1 MQFLFPTLTWGFLL
15 VLLPVLIHLI
25 NRLRHQRVQWAAM
38 QFLMASY
45 KKHQRWVWLKQLLLL
60 VMRMLIVA
68 AVVAMLAHL
77 VTQDQWLS
85 WFGGQ
90 TTHHIVLLDD
100 SLSMSDRS
108 QGGVSAFDRARDS
121 LRQLVN
127 AALQSGQP
135 QKLTVLRYS
144 RAARAAQLAN
154 STKPVNETPETNPD
168 GKNGST
174 RHEGTVTS
182 LADVLAAPVNAALEQ
197 AILGDGS
204 AAGPLIPT
212 DLAVGLEP
220 ALDVVGQLLG
230 TANKDR
236 CVLHVLS
243 DFRQP
248 EWEKPD
254 AIQERLHR
262 LSRQKTEIH
271 LIRCAADADPNLA
284 VVSLHPDVGTQA
296 AGVPLFM
303 NVAIKNFGDTAAERV
318 ALKVR
323 SVLHPTGPSGV
334 ESNAQSS
341 ELPGVIIDR
350 IEPGE
355 TVTRQFQVFFPTP
368 GEHTVEVQL
377 PNDALRSD
385 NVRWCVL
392 PLKPS
397 ETALVIDGDP
407 SNKASFYLETIFQP
421 GNRAKTGVTPNVQ
434 PASYLRD
441 VSPEE
446 LASYQAIYLLNIP
459 PLDDR
464 SETNLQQYLQQ
475 GGGVAVFLGPQ
486 QNPAW
491 FTKAFEKGWFPA
503 PLDRL
508 KPVEATADSD
518 AGQLQF
524 GNHPIFRALTGQENP
539 FAASIRVEQYLS
551 VPARWQ
557 AEPDSGVEVLAR
569 LRNGSP
575 LVIERSVGAGHCV
588 TFLTSLAPEWNNW
601 AMEPSFVVVA
611 LQLHAYLTATQRPA
625 VDHLVGQSFTWQF
638 DGGQYRPEVIV
649 TAAANT
655 EGAREWTKVASPP
668 SQDNP
673 MALTATVGSDPLSG
687 VGPGET
693 EVPGVYD
700 AQLETLQGDT
710 HHRRWAMNVSTQDS
724 TLQQA
729 DAGTLRQK
737 LAPVRVDIRSVD
749 QGLNLASLGQ
759 ANAWNHWLLGA
770 ALLMLIAEQ
779 FLAYRFSYH
788 VSSPLPAGGTL
799 K

>member
-1 MQFLFPTLTWGFLL
+1 MQFLFPSLTWGFLL

-60 VMRMLIVA
+60 ITRMLIVA
-68 AVVAMLAHL
+68 AVVGMLAHL

-100 SLSMSDRS
+100 SLSMNDRS
-108 QGGVSAFDRARDS
+108 QGGASAFDRARDS
-121 LRQLVN
+121 LRQLIN

-144 RAARAAQLAN
+144 RAARATQLTESNAN
-154 STKPVNETPETNPD
+154 SSTPNT
-168 GKNGST
+168 GASVSGS
-174 RHEGTVTS
+174 VAS
-182 LADVLAAPVNAALEQ
+182 LADVLAAPVNANLEES
-197 AILGDGS
+197 ILGDGS
-204 AAGPLIPT
+204 AAGPLMPT
-212 DLAVGLEP
+212 DLTVGLEP

-230 TANKDR
+230 TATKDR

-248 EWEKPD
+248 EWEKPE

-262 LSRQKTEIH
+262 LARQKTEIH
-271 LIRCAADADPNLA
+271 LIRCAVDPDSNLA
-284 VVSLHPDVGTQA
+284 VVTLQPEVGTQA

-303 NVAIKNFGDTAAERV
+303 KVSVKNFGEAAAERV

-323 SVLHPTGPSGV
+323 STLHPTGPSGV
-334 ESNAQSS
+334 ESNAQTS
-341 ELPGVIIDR
+341 ELPGVIFDR

-355 TVTRQFQVFFPTP
+355 TVTRQFQVFFTTP
-368 GEHTVEVQL
+368 GSHVVEVQL

-392 PLKPS
+392 PLKPNES
-397 ETALVIDGDP
+397 ALVIDGDP
-407 SNKASFYLETIFQP
+407 SSKASFYLETIFQP
-421 GNRAKTGVTPNVQ
+421 GNRAKTGVAPNVQ
-434 PASYLRD
+434 PVNYLRD

-446 LASYQAIYLLNIP
+446 LASYQSIYLLNIP

-464 SETNLQQYLQQ
+464 SQANLQQYLQQ

-486 QNPAW
+486 QNAAW
-491 FTKAFEKGWFPA
+491 FSKAFESGWFPA

-508 KPVEATADSD
+508 KQVEAAADSND
-518 AGQLQF
+518 GRLQF

-539 FAASIRVEQYLS
+539 FAASIRVQQYLS
-551 VPARWQ
+551 VPVRWQ
-557 AEPDSGVEVLAR
+557 PEPDSGVEVLAR
-569 LRNGSP
+569 LHDGSP
-575 LVIERSVGAGHCV
+575 LVVERSVGAGRCV
-588 TFLTSLAPEWNNW
+588 AFLTSLAPEWNNW

-611 LQLHAYLTATQRPA
+611 LQLHAYLTATQRPSI
-625 VDHLVGQSFTWQF
+625 DHLIGQSLSWPL
-638 DGGQYRPEVIV
+638 DAGEYRPEVTI

-655 EGAREWTKVASPP
+655 EGAREWTKVATPRSK
-668 SQDNP
+668 DNP
-673 MALTATVGSDPLSG
+673 MELTASLGNDAIAG
-687 VGPGET
+687 VGLGET
-693 EVPGVYD
+693 EAAGIYD
-700 AQLETLQGDT
+700 AKLETLNGET
-710 HHRRWAMNVSTQDS
+710 HHRRWALNVSTQDS
-724 TLQQA
+724 TLAQA
-729 DAGTLRQK
+729 DSGTLRQN
-737 LAPVRVDIRSVD
+737 LAPVRVDIRSVE
-749 QGLNLASLGQ
+749 QGMNLASLGQ
-759 ANAWNHWLLGA
+759 SNAWSHWLLGA
-770 ALLMLIAEQ
+770 AILMLVVEQ

-788 VSSPLPAGGTL
+788 VSAPVRAGGSIA
-799 K
+799 